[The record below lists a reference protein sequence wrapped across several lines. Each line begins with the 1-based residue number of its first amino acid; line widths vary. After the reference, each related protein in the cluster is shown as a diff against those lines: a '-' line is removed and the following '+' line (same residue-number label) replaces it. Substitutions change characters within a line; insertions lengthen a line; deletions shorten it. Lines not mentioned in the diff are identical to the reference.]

1 MHEHTRFKN
10 LCSPKASESPALSNL
25 ESLIPSYRLASF
37 KDDDFVFDY
46 DITTEEIKGIIKM
59 LRKGKPCGPHRILP
73 EHIIY
78 GGEFLIL

>member
-1 MHEHTRFKN
+1 MHGHTISKT
-10 LCSPKASESPALSNL
+10 SVPPALSNL

-37 KDDDFVFDY
+37 QNEDFVFDY

-59 LRKGKPCGPHRILP
+59 LRRGKACGPDNILP

-78 GGEFLIL
+78 GGGFLILWLKKIF